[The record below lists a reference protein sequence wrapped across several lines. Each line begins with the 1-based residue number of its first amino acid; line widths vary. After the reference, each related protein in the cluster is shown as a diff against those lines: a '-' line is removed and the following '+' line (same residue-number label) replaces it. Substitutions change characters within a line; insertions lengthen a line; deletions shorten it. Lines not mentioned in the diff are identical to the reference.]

1 MTGPEAGTGRLR
13 FRTILPFIAAGLG
26 LVFLFL
32 AWTVFRDSEG
42 YAYDFAAYD
51 AAARRLLAG
60 EPLYLAGTVEA
71 YRTGAYEGLF
81 LYPPPVALA
90 FVPFALVPADDAATL
105 WFAFRLVLL
114 AFGCAILPVSRTAR
128 LATFAVAAV
137 TFPVLFDLNIG
148 NISVVIFA
156 LTAMAWAAVG
166 GPFAAVAHALLV
178 LLRLPFAVFG
188 VLWVFQRR
196 WRMLAQTAVAG
207 IVIVLISALFV
218 GPGSYVEYFE
228 ILTGLP
234 DVSTGEHN
242 FSLKSLALEAG
253 LGVPVANGVLLV
265 GVVLGVAL
273 IWYAATRRDA
283 DTAFVVTAV
292 ATLLTAPFLH
302 PHYLVLLLLPAAL
315 LFDRLSPAAIA
326 IPLIGWLPGPL
337 LPLAVIAVLIALL
350 LPTADRGRHLYE
362 FPVRAVPSG

>member
-1 MTGPEAGTGRLR
+1 MTRPDATGGRLGYR
-13 FRTILPFIAAGLG
+13 AILPFAAAGLG
-26 LVFLFL
+26 LAFFLL
-32 AWTVFRDSEG
+32 AWTVFRGSEG
-42 YAYDFAAYD
+42 FAYDFAAYD
-51 AAARRLLAG
+51 AAARRLLTG
-60 EPLYLAGTVEA
+60 EPLYVPGTVEA
-71 YRTGAYEGLF
+71 YRTGAYEGLY

-90 FVPFALVPADDAATL
+90 FVPFALVPPDEAATL
-105 WFAFRLVLL
+105 WFFFRLVLL
-114 AFGCAILPVSRTAR
+114 AIGCAILPVSRTAR
-128 LATFAVAAV
+128 LATFAIAAV

-156 LTAMAWAAVG
+156 LTAMAWAGMG
-166 GPFAAVAHALLV
+166 GPVSAVVHAVLV
-178 LLRLPFAVFG
+178 LLRLPFVAFA
-188 VLWVFQRR
+188 VLWAFQRS

-207 IVIVLISALFV
+207 IVIVLVSAIFV
-218 GPGSYVEYFE
+218 GPRAYVEYFE

-242 FSLKSLALEAG
+242 FSLKSVALEAG
-253 LGVPVANGVLLV
+253 LGLPVANGLLLL
-265 GVVLGVAL
+265 GVVLGVVV

-283 DTAFVVTAV
+283 DTAFVVAAV

-337 LPLAVIAVLIALL
+337 LPLAVIAVLLVLL
-350 LPTADRGRHLYE
+350 LPAADRGRHLHQ
-362 FPVRAVPSG
+362 FPVRAIPSA

>member
-1 MTGPEAGTGRLR
+1 MTRPEETAGHLR
-13 FRTILPFIAAGLG
+13 IRTVLPFVAAGLG

-32 AWTVFRDSEG
+32 AWYVFRDSEG
-42 YAYDFAAYD
+42 FAYDFAAYD

-60 EPLYLAGTVEA
+60 DPIYLPGTVDA
-71 YRTGAYEGLF
+71 YRAGDYEGLY

-90 FVPFALVPADDAATL
+90 FVPFALAPADDAANL

-128 LATFAVAAV
+128 LATFAIAAV

-156 LTAMAWAAVG
+156 LTAMAWALG
-166 GPFAAVAHALLV
+166 DGPFAAVAHALLA

-188 VLWVFQRR
+188 VLWAFQRR
-196 WRMLAQTAVAG
+196 WRMIAQTAVAG
-207 IVIVLISALFV
+207 IVIVLVSAIFV
-218 GPGSYVEYFE
+218 GPGAYVEYVE

-242 FSLKSLALEAG
+242 FSLKSVALEAG
-253 LGVPVANGVLLV
+253 ADVGVANALLIL
-265 GVVLGVAL
+265 GVVLGLVL

-326 IPLIGWLPGPL
+326 IPLIGWLPGPAM
-337 LPLAVIAVLIALL
+337 PVAVIVVLLVLL
-350 LPTADRGRHLYE
+350 LPAVDRSRPLYE
-362 FPVRAVPSG
+362 IPVRAVPSG

>member
-1 MTGPEAGTGRLR
+1 MTRPDAAGRSR
-13 FRTILPFIAAGLG
+13 FRTILPFVVAGLA
-26 LVFLFL
+26 LSFLFL
-32 AWTVFRDSEG
+32 AWLVFQKSDG
-42 YAYDFAAYD
+42 FAYDFAAYD
-51 AAARRLLAG
+51 AAARRLLG
-60 EPLYLAGTVEA
+60 GDPIYRPGTIEA
-71 YRTGAYEGLF
+71 YRAGNYEGLY

-90 FVPFALVPADDAATL
+90 FVPFALVPADDAANL

-114 AFGCAILPVSRTAR
+114 AFGCAVLPVSRTAR
-128 LATFAVAAV
+128 LASFAIAAV

-156 LTAMAWAAVG
+156 LTAIAWALG
-166 GPFAAVAHALLV
+166 DGPFAASAHAVLV
-178 LLRLPFAVFG
+178 LMRLPFAAFG
-188 VLWVFQRR
+188 VMWAFQRR
-196 WRMLAQTAVAG
+196 WRMIAQTAVAG
-207 IVIVLISALFV
+207 VAIVLVSAIFV
-218 GPGSYVEYFE
+218 GPGSYVEYLA

-242 FSLKSLALEAG
+242 FSLKSVALEAG
-253 LGVPVANGVLLV
+253 LNVPMANAVLLL
-265 GVVLGVAL
+265 GVVLGVVL

-315 LFDRLSPAAIA
+315 LFDRLSRAAIA

-337 LPLAVIAVLIALL
+337 LPLAVVGVLLVLL
-350 LPTADRGRHLYE
+350 LPAVDRSRDLYE
-362 FPVRAVPSG
+362 LPVRAVPSG

>member
-1 MTGPEAGTGRLR
+1 MTGPEAGAGRFR
-13 FRTILPFIAAGLG
+13 VRTILPFVAAGLG
-26 LVFLFL
+26 LVFFFI

-42 YAYDFAAYD
+42 FAYDYAAYD

-60 EPLYLAGTVEA
+60 EPLYLRGTVEA
-71 YRTGAYEGLF
+71 YRTGTYEGLY
-81 LYPPPVALA
+81 LYPPAVSLA
-90 FVPFALVPADDAATL
+90 FVPFALVPPDNAATI
-105 WFAFRLVLL
+105 WFFFRLVLL

-156 LTAMAWAAVG
+156 LTALAWAG
-166 GPFAAVAHALLV
+166 MDGPLSAVAHAVLV

-188 VLWVFQRR
+188 VLWAFQRR

-207 IVIVLISALFV
+207 IVIVLVSAIFV
-218 GPGSYVEYFE
+218 GPGSYVEYLE

-234 DVSTGEHN
+234 DVSAGEHN
-242 FSLKSLALEAG
+242 VSLKSMALEAG
-253 LGVPVANGVLLV
+253 LNTPIANGLLV
-265 GVVLGVAL
+265 AGIVLGVVLVA
-273 IWYAATRRDA
+273 YAARRRDA

-337 LPLAVIAVLIALL
+337 LPLAVIAVLLTLL
-350 LPTADRGRHLYE
+350 LPSVGRGRHLYE
-362 FPVRAVPSG
+362 FPVWAVPSG